1 MSDLFKLTGKKGL
14 IIGIA
19 NQDSIAYGVGKK
31 VVAAGA
37 NVAATYLNEKAE
49 KYVRPL
55 AEELKSELIL
65 PCDVMIEGQLE
76 AVFEA
81 INRKWGK
88 LDFVIHSIAF
98 APAADLHGRVV
109 DCSLE
114 GFKLAMDVSC
124 HSFIRMAKLA
134 EPLLKDGGALINL
147 SYYGAEKVIPN
158 YNMMGPVKAALE
170 SVTRYIGY
178 ELAEKRIRA
187 VSISP
192 GPLRTRAAGGIK
204 DFSDLVETARMKVPH
219 YDELNQEDVGSLCA
233 FLVSDEARF
242 LTGYTYYVDNG
253 LSLIGI

>member
-1 MSDLFKLTGKKGL
+1 MSALINLDGKKGL

-19 NQDSIAYGVGKK
+19 NQDSIAYGVGKR

-37 NVAATYLNEKAE
+37 KVAITYLNEKAE

-65 PCDVMIEGQLE
+65 PCDVMIQGQLD

-81 INRKWGK
+81 VAQKWGK

-98 APAADLHGRVV
+98 APAADLHGRVT

-124 HSFIRMAKLA
+124 HSFIRMTKLA
-134 EPLLKDGGALINL
+134 EPLMKDGGALINL

-170 SVTRYIGY
+170 SVTRYIAH

-187 VSISP
+187 VSVSP

-204 DFSDLVETARMKVPH
+204 DFEDLVETAQTKIPY
-219 YDELNQEDVGSLCA
+219 YDELNQEDVGNLCA

-242 LTGYTYYVDNG
+242 LTGYIYYVDNG
-253 LSLIGI
+253 LSLVGI